1 MKRINFLTL
10 TAAAVLSLSAV
21 SCNTSAGVSSSV
33 PEDRS
38 QEWKALEQPLNFYIA
53 NDLGRNGY
61 YDQKPIAE
69 TMGRM
74 AEAIDIEFVVAAGDV
89 HHFEGVQSVSD
100 PLWMTN
106 YELIYSHPDLMTLRD
121 YDRENHTQLLKTLYC
136 YLACGLNATAAA
148 EALYIHRNTLYQ
160 RLGKIETLITSN
172 LNNPET
178 RLYLQIS
185 YQIGD
190 FS

>member
-1 MKRINFLTL
+1 MSYFLRYG
-10 TAAAVLSLSAV
+10 
-21 SCNTSAGVSSSV
+21 TS
-33 PEDRS
+33 
-38 QEWKALEQPLNFYIA
+38 
-53 NDLGRNGY
+53 
-61 YDQKPIAE
+61 
-69 TMGRM
+69 RM
-74 AEAIDIEFVVAAGDV
+74 
-89 HHFEGVQSVSD
+89 EGKY
-100 PLWMTN
+100 LC
-106 YELIYSHPDLMTLRD
+106 HPDLMTLRD